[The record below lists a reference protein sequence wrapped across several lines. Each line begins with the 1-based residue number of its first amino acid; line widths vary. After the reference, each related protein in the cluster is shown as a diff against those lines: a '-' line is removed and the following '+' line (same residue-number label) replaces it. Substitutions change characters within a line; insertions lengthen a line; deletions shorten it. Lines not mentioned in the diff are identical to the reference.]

1 MQIRPTTMHHA
12 LCTFTV
18 TMYHENVYGEAA
30 GLDKFEVQV
39 LPAALKLLVGRAAA
53 PSGQGWTCLR

>member
-1 MQIRPTTMHHA
+1 MSLEARGASQHR
-12 LCTFTV
+12 LV
-18 TMYHENVYGEAA
+18 NVDGEAA

-53 PSGQGWTCLR
+53 PSS